1 VTTESIPGT
10 VLYERFMPAGPAV
23 RIRRTSG
30 DGDTPVVAVLE
41 VDRRALTPRASR
53 GLGVPPSLLLVEGTT
68 DRDVVTMLKPH
79 ADNDATVSRLMIEK
93 GLR

>member
-1 VTTESIPGT
+1 MNTESIPGT

-53 GLGVPPSLLLVEGTT
+53 GVGIPPSLLLVEGES
-68 DRDVVTMLKPH
+68 DRDVVNLLRPH
-79 ADNDATVSRLMIEK
+79 AENDATVARLMIEK